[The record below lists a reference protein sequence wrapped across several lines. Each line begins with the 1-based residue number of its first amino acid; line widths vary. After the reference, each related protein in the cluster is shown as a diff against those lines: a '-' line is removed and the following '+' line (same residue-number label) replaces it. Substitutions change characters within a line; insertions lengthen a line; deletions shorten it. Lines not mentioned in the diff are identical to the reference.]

1 MEGPTPRLPL
11 KIPEMK
17 NSTPNS
23 FEKDLHSRLKKIE
36 DDVIPTIAKWVAD
49 LRKTTIEMIQE
60 LGEIKKGMAIL
71 REKIGNKIESSPPYR
86 ENLN

>member
-17 NSTPNS
+17 FPKPNK

-36 DDVIPTIAKWVAD
+36 DDVIPTIANCVVD
-49 LRKTTIEMIQE
+49 LREATIGIIQE